1 MFMSLA
7 IAHDRLLKSLDLAEE
22 TELQH
27 YERLRDMAC
36 DFVLLKEEVANAGF
50 KIKPW
55 VKENL
60 PRSYSWFESHVRLS
74 ATGTSS

>member
-1 MFMSLA
+1 MSLT
-7 IAHDRLLKSLDLAEE
+7 IAKNRLMKSLDIARE
-22 TELQH
+22 TELEL
-27 YERLRDMAC
+27 YERLRDMAY

-60 PRSYSWFESHVRLS
+60 PRSYPGWRAMYGCT